1 MKLVAILTLNVKYI
15 LEITF
20 MAVFLAILALVQGDI
35 LSVYAVKIQVKLV
48 KMNLIFIPLLCL
60 IMIGHEALHI
70 VIMKLLGVNISV

>member
-1 MKLVAILTLNVKYI
+1 VKLVAILTLNVKYI

>member
-20 MAVFLAILALVQGDI
+20 MAVFLTILALVQGDI

-70 VIMKLLGVNISV
+70 VTMKLLGVNSSV